1 MTTLANIG
9 IPMIV
14 VQWPLMFATLVPVV
28 VLETLVIHRRLRVSW
43 RSALLGV
50 GKANVLSTL
59 IGVPLAWLL
68 MFGLELGIFIPF
80 SIAVDRWEWQV
91 DGPIWSLLGS
101 LVSAAWIVPDK
112 QEFQWLASVAIAVLL
127 VPCFFLSVAVE
138 RRSCLQT
145 WREVSPEDV
154 RRGVFIA
161 NLMSYSL
168 LFLLACVWGSFH
180 VPGGR

>member
-68 MFGLELGIFIPF
+68 MFGLELGIFI
-80 SIAVDRWEWQV
+80 DR
-91 DGPIWSLLGS
+91 
-101 LVSAAWIVPDK
+101 K
-112 QEFQWLASVAIAVLL
+112 SVV
-127 VPCFFLSVAVE
+127 
-138 RRSCLQT
+138 
-145 WREVSPEDV
+145 
-154 RRGVFIA
+154 
-161 NLMSYSL
+161 
-168 LFLLACVWGSFH
+168 
-180 VPGGR
+180 